1 MLLLELFS
9 NLEQPPEQNQDVDD
23 DNSRPMIGDLRKS
36 KLTLRQL
43 NKLRKLNDVRQVEFQ
58 EKLENVKNMYGSAS
72 AEI

>member
-9 NLEQPPEQNQDVDD
+9 NLEQPPEQYQDVDD